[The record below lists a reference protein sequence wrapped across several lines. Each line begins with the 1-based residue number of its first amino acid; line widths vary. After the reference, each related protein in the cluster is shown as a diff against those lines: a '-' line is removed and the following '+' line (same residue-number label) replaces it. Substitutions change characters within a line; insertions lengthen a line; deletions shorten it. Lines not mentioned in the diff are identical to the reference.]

1 MRALK
6 AAFAAISLAAAVTG
20 GSVGIASTASAAPG
34 TNCGHHGGY
43 PPKHDDMQ
51 ISQSQ
56 VRPGDRESFNSKCFK
71 PKEQVRA
78 TVHPNP
84 VVVGTWTASS
94 SGSVSGTF
102 TVPKGLQPGT
112 HTLELRGLSSGITE
126 TASFVVQGGTT
137 GTGASTGTGTGT
149 GSKANGSLAFT
160 GADVAGTV
168 GAGLVLMLG
177 GGALVVASQRRKH
190 GSAA

>member
-20 GSVGIASTASAAPG
+20 GSVGIASTASAAPK
-34 TNCGHHGGY
+34 TNCGHHHGY
-43 PPKHDDMQ
+43 PPKHDDDVE
-51 ISQSQ
+51 ISRSR
-56 VRPGDRESFNSKCFK
+56 VRHGERESFNSKCFK
-71 PKEQVRA
+71 DKEKVRA
-78 TVHPNP
+78 TVHSDPI
-84 VVVGTWTASS
+84 VVGTWTASS
-94 SGSVSGTF
+94 SGVVSGSF
-102 TVPKGLQPGT
+102 TVPNSLKPGT

-126 TASFVVQGGTT
+126 TASFVVVGGTT
-137 GTGASTGTGTGT
+137 GTGASTGAGT